1 MATTSIA
8 ELMTQKLETIK
19 ASATAQEAA
28 KRMNDKAISSLVVI
42 DDNDTAIGM
51 VTDRDLVSR
60 ICVHDASSKHTM
72 VQHIMSSSIVTIDA
86 NSQIE
91 VAADIMLQNK
101 VRHLLVVRDNDTSR
115 PVGIISSSDFVEY
128 LKENLDI
135 DDVNARII
143 ESMKDVS
150 KE

>member
-1 MATTSIA
+1 
-8 ELMTQKLETIK
+8 
-19 ASATAQEAA
+19 
-28 KRMNDKAISSLVVI
+28 MNDKAISSLVVI

-115 PVGIISSSDFVEY
+115 PVGIISS
-128 LKENLDI
+128 K
-135 DDVNARII
+135 
-143 ESMKDVS
+143 
-150 KE
+150 

>member
-1 MATTSIA
+1 
-8 ELMTQKLETIK
+8 
-19 ASATAQEAA
+19 
-28 KRMNDKAISSLVVI
+28 
-42 DDNDTAIGM
+42 
-51 VTDRDLVSR
+51 
-60 ICVHDASSKHTM
+60 
-72 VQHIMSSSIVTIDA
+72 
-86 NSQIE
+86 
-91 VAADIMLQNK
+91 MLQNK
-101 VRHLLVVRDNDTSR
+101 VRHLLVVRDNDTSK

>member
-1 MATTSIA
+1 
-8 ELMTQKLETIK
+8 
-19 ASATAQEAA
+19 
-28 KRMNDKAISSLVVI
+28 MNDKAISSLVVI

-101 VRHLLVVRDNDTSR
+101 VRHLLVVRDNDTSK

>member
-101 VRHLLVVRDNDTSR
+101 VRHLLVVRDNDTSK